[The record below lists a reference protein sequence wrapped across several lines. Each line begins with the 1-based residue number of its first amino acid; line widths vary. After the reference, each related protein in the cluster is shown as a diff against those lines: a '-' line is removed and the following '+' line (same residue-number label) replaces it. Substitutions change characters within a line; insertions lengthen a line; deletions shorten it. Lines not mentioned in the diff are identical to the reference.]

1 MSYVK
6 QNFSGGQVLT
16 ATNLNHMEEGIA
28 SAGTVKSVNGVM
40 PDENGNVQATETIRF
55 VDYSKIIPGT
65 ILKPAGQY
73 SMLELVQ
80 KLFNGNERHR
90 MDWGIT
96 LLDPAT
102 GLQTDRYFTHFE
114 QIVTGSKRELTG
126 ARMFYG
132 DEYCPII
139 LDGVNDTVTFDPDWV
154 APTAMPETTEAHK
167 QLVTDAE
174 GKMTWEDKL
183 AYSTLEEQIFIEE
196 AVWDGTQKVFPTSVV
211 NANDG
216 DRIIVYID
224 GVAYPGVAGNV
235 NPFNIEVIF
244 DEGVKCPW
252 QPNASMK
259 FYVSVPGMSM
269 NLGGQPLSWCVGT
282 MYATIMAEKHHPIRQ
297 EYLGV
302 NVKAGENNTG
312 VIVGGNNLSVA
323 SGDYSVSLSGGT
335 ATGSYSTAIGGY
347 AQATYSFAQ
356 GDNSFAKGRASSA
369 FGNHTVSIG
378 ENSMAMG
385 KYNIKDEESKYIFIA
400 GNGTQ
405 GTEYI
410 DGQGWNHT
418 YSNAHTLDWD
428 GNAWFAGTV
437 KVGGAGQDDAEA
449 MDLVETIKSVDKYIS
464 FTKQGNEIR
473 PGNIPNFEDAAPL
486 YRNGSNK
493 CKATLNINTPNS
505 DYSVL
510 SIETCYAK
518 NITGDLVLDT
528 GDYNCLKFA
537 FETFNGETIKF
548 QWNNDNTISNIVIIS
563 ATPAE
568 EAEV

>member
-28 SAGTVKSVNGVM
+28 AAGTVKSVNGVM
-40 PDENGNVQATETIRF
+40 PDENGNISSTIVKQIAIVDGSAVIPNNINYYGYETIEEIANMLRDT
-55 VDYSKIIPGT
+55 VGYDVT
-65 ILKPAGQY
+65 ILRY
-73 SMLELVQ
+73 CMLPGGKTRVVEHTDYE
-80 KLFNGNERHR
+80 FIMENGKTVGVKVFH
-90 MDWGIT
+90 
-96 LLDPAT
+96 
-102 GLQTDRYFTHFE
+102 
-114 QIVTGSKRELTG
+114 
-126 ARMFYG
+126 G
-132 DEYCPII
+132 DDLCPFI
-139 LDGVNDTVTFDPDWV
+139 LDVVSNKITFDPDWV
-154 APTAMPETTEAHK
+154 APAAMPETTEAHK

-174 GKMTWEDKL
+174 GKMAWEDRL

-196 AVWDGTQKVFPTSVV
+196 AVWDGTQLVFPVSVV

-302 NVKAGENNTG
+302 NVKAGKNNTG

-347 AQATYSFAQ
+347 AEATYSFAQ
-356 GDNSFAKGRASSA
+356 GNNSFAKGRASSA
-369 FGNHTVSIG
+369 FGKNTVSTG
-378 ENSMAMG
+378 ENSMVMG
-385 KYNIKDEESKYIFIA
+385 KYNIKDEESKYMFIA

-418 YSNAHTLDWD
+418 YSNAHTLDWN
-428 GNAWFAGTV
+428 GNAWFAGTI
-437 KVGGAGQDDAEA
+437 KAGGTGQDDAEA
-449 MDLVETIKSVDKYIS
+449 IDVVDTLKSLDKYIS
-464 FTKQGNEIR
+464 FTKQGDIIR
-473 PGNIPNFEDAAPL
+473 TGNITNFEDAYPL
-486 YRNGSNK
+486 YSNGSNK
-493 CKATLNINTPNS
+493 CRATLNINTPSS
-505 DYSVL
+505 DYSTLNV
-510 SIETCYAK
+510 ETCLAK
-518 NITGDLVLDT
+518 NIIGALDLDT
-528 GDYNCLKFA
+528 GKGVYLKFS
-537 FETFNGETIKF
+537 FETFDGEVIKF
-548 QWNNDNTISNIVIIS
+548 QWNADNTISNIVIIP
-563 ATPAE
+563 AIPAE
-568 EAEV
+568 EVEV